1 VIPDD
6 LVAEWAGTDKKGGIK
21 ISPGDGEVQ
30 VTAYTGALSLR
41 AGQPTTWKFSLLVTP
56 VKPFDYGGLYNNRF
70 FQDPYG
76 KFTPTPLD
84 DLEEMGANVAVV
96 HQGSGLNRYINY
108 PFLPQSCEPLKE
120 HVQDAKTRGM
130 RVKIYVRDKISRLS
144 EP

>member
-1 VIPDD
+1 
-6 LVAEWAGTDKKGGIK
+6 
-21 ISPGDGEVQ
+21 
-30 VTAYTGALSLR
+30 
-41 AGQPTTWKFSLLVTP
+41 
-56 VKPFDYGGLYNNRF
+56 
-70 FQDPYG
+70 
-76 KFTPTPLD
+76 
-84 DLEEMGANVAVV
+84 MGANVAVV